1 MHPAVSSGAASNN
14 LRQVNVTIL
23 DTNDCS
29 ILYYNN
35 YVLTDG
41 KRICASTF
49 FGKSICQVNL
59 MAFHTFSDASL
70 STIYEKG
77 DSGGPLLIDG
87 VQVGINSAAAGCA
100 DP

>member
-1 MHPAVSSGAASNN
+1 
-14 LRQVNVTIL
+14 
-23 DTNDCS
+23 
-29 ILYYNN
+29 
-35 YVLTDG
+35 
-41 KRICASTF
+41 
-49 FGKSICQVNL
+49 